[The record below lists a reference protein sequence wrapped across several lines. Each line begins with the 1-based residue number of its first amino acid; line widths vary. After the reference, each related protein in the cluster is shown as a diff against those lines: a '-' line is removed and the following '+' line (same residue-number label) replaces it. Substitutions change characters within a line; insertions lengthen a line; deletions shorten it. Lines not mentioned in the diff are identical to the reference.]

1 MGDRYDFTYFRT
13 ELREAGILWVTF
25 DRPERRNAINPEMH
39 DELAPL
45 FRRIADDREVRV
57 VVVTGA
63 GDKAFCVGAD
73 FSGMQ
78 DNLDAAGYEDGFPE
92 LMHGSAAVVR
102 SQLAVPQPMIAVVN
116 GDALGLGATIAL
128 FCDITLM
135 ADGARIGDPHI
146 HAGLVAG
153 DGGTVLWP
161 LLMGLNRGKEY
172 LMTGDLMTAAQALG
186 YGLVNHVHPR
196 DELAAAADTLAARI
210 AAGPAIAVQFN
221 KRLANTELLD
231 RVNRVLDASL
241 AMEAITFGTADHREA
256 VRAFLD
262 KRAPRFGAGKRD
274 RAL

>member
-1 MGDRYDFTYFRT
+1 MGDRYDLTYFRT
-13 ELREAGILWVTF
+13 ELRDDGILWVSF
-25 DRPERRNAINPEMH
+25 DRPERRNAIHPGMH

-45 FRRIADDREVRV
+45 FRHIADDREVKV

-73 FSGMQ
+73 FAGMQ
-78 DNLDAAGYEDGFPE
+78 DNLDGAGYADGFPE

-102 SQLAVPQPMIAVVN
+102 AQLAVPQPMIAAIN

-135 ADGARIGDPHI
+135 ADGARIGDPHV

-153 DGGTVLWP
+153 DGGTALWP
-161 LLMGLNRGKEY
+161 LLLGLNRGKEY
-172 LMTGDLMTAAQALG
+172 LMTGDLMTATEALG
-186 YGLVNHVHPR
+186 FGLVNHVHER
-196 DELAAAADTLAARI
+196 GELLAAAEKLAARI
-210 AAGPAIAVQFN
+210 AAGPAIAIQFN
-221 KRLANTELLD
+221 KRLANAELVD

-262 KRAPRFGAGKRD
+262 KRPPRFGAAGER
-274 RAL
+274 